1 VRPLTGALIL
11 VAAMAV
17 SIAAG
22 VVVGF
27 FADTVRD
34 RATGSDWRDVLGG
47 WLLVAIVV
55 VFFGLLI
62 LRGIRQALLATLAEL
77 VTAVVVDFALVYSI
91 AG

>member
-1 VRPLTGALIL
+1 
-11 VAAMAV
+11 M
-17 SIAAG
+17 
-22 VVVGF
+22 GF